1 MIDVRII
8 LNTKLASIVITIDTN
23 ENAIYKSPTQFVRS
37 NTVFDNKSL
46 NRYILLA

>member
-1 MIDVRII
+1 MNVRII
-8 LNTKLASIVITIDTN
+8 LNTQVGSIVIRIDTN
-23 ENAIYKSPTQFVRS
+23 QNAIYKSPIQFVRS